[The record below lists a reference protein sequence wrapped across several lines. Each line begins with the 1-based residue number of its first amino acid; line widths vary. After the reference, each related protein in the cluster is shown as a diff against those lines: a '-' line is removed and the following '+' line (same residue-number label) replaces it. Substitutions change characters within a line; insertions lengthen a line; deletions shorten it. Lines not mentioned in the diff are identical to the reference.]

1 MGFYVIGLWLGIKD
15 ARAVPV
21 YETECPVRFCSFI
34 SLGKLIIYLVIFWKY
49 YVSANDSKILL
60 VSGMPVVFVQWE
72 KSRKKYVKENLENR
86 YLCGKHQLYTRST
99 PLPTYVKV
107 EIKIYLFN
115 LDYKKHLWLSK
126 SYHRFLNLCWEESDL
141 KWNSTR

>member
-1 MGFYVIGLWLGIKD
+1 MGFYVIRLWLGIKD

-34 SLGKLIIYLVIFWKY
+34 SLGKLITYLVVFWKY
-49 YVSANDSKILL
+49 YVSANDSKIFLL

-86 YLCGKHQLYTRST
+86 YLYGKHQLYTRST
-99 PLPTYVKV
+99 PLPTYIKV

-115 LDYKKHLWLSK
+115 LDYKKHLW
-126 SYHRFLNLCWEESDL
+126 YDHRFLNLWWEESGL
-141 KWNSTR
+141 KLKSTR